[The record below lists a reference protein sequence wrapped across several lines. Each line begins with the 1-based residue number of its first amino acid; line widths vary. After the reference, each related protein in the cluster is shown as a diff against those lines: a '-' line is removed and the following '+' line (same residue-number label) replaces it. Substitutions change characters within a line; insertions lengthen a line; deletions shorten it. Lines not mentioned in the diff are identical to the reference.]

1 MKNKKSPK
9 VCGAALVL
17 AAYIA
22 SVSIE
27 SEASYAIY
35 VGKNLTS
42 DGSVLIGGSGD
53 EVSSHWL
60 EIVPATDHAPGTSLQ
75 NAPLLDDELLGLRGI
90 SAAINKWWIE

>member
-42 DGSVLIGGSGD
+42 DG
-53 EVSSHWL
+53 
-60 EIVPATDHAPGTSLQ
+60 
-75 NAPLLDDELLGLRGI
+75 
-90 SAAINKWWIE
+90 